1 MKLWE
6 WFLDLLFPQKCPFCQ
21 KILEDPRSPLCPD
34 CQGKLPWLSGAEAC
48 RQVEGTAGCLSPLA
62 YRDGVP
68 EAVRRYKFPGNPSY
82 GRPFGLLMAQC
93 AGDNLKEPVDLVTWV
108 PLSQRRRR
116 KRGFDQA
123 RLLAETVAGE
133 LKLPARPLLE
143 KVRDNGPQSRLEDDG
158 ERRANVKGA
167 YRLRPGEELSGLRI
181 LLVDDVVTTGSTLG
195 ECARTLDAGGAAKV
209 WALTLA
215 QARKNSMTEG
225 WQKKGN
231 TAK

>member
-21 KILEDPRSPLCPD
+21 KILDDPRSPLCPD

-108 PLSQRRRR
+108 PLSRKRLRRR
-116 KRGFDQA
+116 GYDQA
-123 RLLAETVAGE
+123 ELLARAACRAWDTQPVRLLRKTVNNPSQTSRKDAA
-133 LKLPARPLLE
+133 ARRE
-143 KVRDNGPQSRLEDDG
+143 
-158 ERRANVKGA
+158 NVKDA
-167 YRLRPGEELSGLRI
+167 YEAVDAAQIAGHRI
-181 LLVDDVVTTGSTLG
+181 LLVDDVCTTGSTLL
-195 ECARTLDAGGAAKV
+195 ECIRVLKEAGAASVVCAALARTRENK
-209 WALTLA
+209 
-215 QARKNSMTEG
+215 EE
-225 WQKKGN
+225 
-231 TAK
+231 